1 MFNYVQIFNY
11 IDFWNKSSAFTTSIN
26 NFDQTGLLVSFLS
39 ILMFLLAV
47 MSFFFQTDILFGIVF
62 IVTFW
67 IVVSDLLLFSD
78 GIFRFRIHFCLD
90 VMSFFSNLIFSL
102 VYQWIV
108 QCPIAKHINNNK
120 IGICCFSYK
129 HAALMSKNKKWFIR
143 NHDNVFEWSSMCTC
157 GRLG

>member
-62 IVTFW
+62 IVTF
-67 IVVSDLLLFSD
+67 
-78 GIFRFRIHFCLD
+78 
-90 VMSFFSNLIFSL
+90 
-102 VYQWIV
+102 
-108 QCPIAKHINNNK
+108 
-120 IGICCFSYK
+120 
-129 HAALMSKNKKWFIR
+129 
-143 NHDNVFEWSSMCTC
+143 
-157 GRLG
+157 